1 MLRTAETDN
10 WEMNDS
16 KQAHQQI
23 SLVIEFRATLAKVK
37 PKAAQSNLE

>member
-23 SLVIEFRATLAKVK
+23 PLVIEFRATLVK
-37 PKAAQSNLE
+37 LKFKTA